1 MKLYSVNAGDGEPS
15 IAYATKGEAMKQARV
30 AQREVCFEGHNVEV
44 EEMALVPITKA
55 MIVRLV
61 NVSGGYVDSTRIV
74 ATLPGKREE
83 GGA

>member
-1 MKLYSVNAGDGEPS
+1 M
-15 IAYATKGEAMKQARV
+15 T
-30 AQREVCFEGHNVEV
+30 
-44 EEMALVPITKA
+44 LVPITKA